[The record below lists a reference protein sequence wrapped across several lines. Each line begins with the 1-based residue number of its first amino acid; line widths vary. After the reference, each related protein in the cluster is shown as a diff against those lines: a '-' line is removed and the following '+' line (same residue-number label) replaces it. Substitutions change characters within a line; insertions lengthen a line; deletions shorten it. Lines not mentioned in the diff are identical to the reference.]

1 MQQKFNKIEKVLLSV
16 SLILI
21 FLNVLIVFNFI
32 YVSKGVSTFILSV
45 NLFILSYIYFKKQ
58 NKIVGC
64 MLLIIAIFYL
74 LNPLFL

>member
-1 MQQKFNKIEKVLLSV
+1 MQQRFNKIEKVLLSV
-16 SLILI
+16 SLISI

-58 NKIVGC
+58 NKIVVC

>member
-32 YVSKGVSTFILSV
+32 YVSKGVSTFILLV

>member
-1 MQQKFNKIEKVLLSV
+1 MKQKFNKIEKVLLSV

-74 LNPLFL
+74 LSPLFL

>member
-1 MQQKFNKIEKVLLSV
+1 MQQRFNKIEKVLLSV
-16 SLILI
+16 SLISI

-64 MLLIIAIFYL
+64 MLLIIAIFFFFF
-74 LNPLFL
+74 PLFL

>member
-1 MQQKFNKIEKVLLSV
+1 MQQRFNKIEKVLLSV
-16 SLILI
+16 SLISI

>member
-64 MLLIIAIFYL
+64 LLLIIAIFCL
-74 LNPLFL
+74 LTPLFL

>member
-1 MQQKFNKIEKVLLSV
+1 MQQKFNIIEKVLLSV

>member
-1 MQQKFNKIEKVLLSV
+1 MQQRFNKIEKVLLSV
-16 SLILI
+16 SLISI

-32 YVSKGVSTFILSV
+32 CVSKGVSTFILSV